1 MHSSPFVVLEISMT
15 ICTQDGHCL
24 GGYMS
29 QGIYG
34 VPNVWQLMHGEDRVL
49 LVQSDDDNELKIH
62 YLIILIISNQF
73 ASFYVSVIFLFI
85 FYLNVYYVQSN
96 HTLETIGLSCMLQP
110 MKMGNMWQLLGDK
123 ALFSTISRIKDGEF
137 LGILIKNEKFSI
149 GLVWL
154 GRIIVLYNYR
164 EATKMRVVLFHC
176 YSLFLIL
183 GQSRPI
189 SVYVVNIM

>member
-15 ICTQDGHCL
+15 ICTQDDHCL
-24 GGYMS
+24 GSYMS

-34 VPNVWQLMHGEDRVL
+34 VPNVWQLMHGEDWVL

-73 ASFYVSVIFLFI
+73 ASFLCLCYFSLSFLFECI
-85 FYLNVYYVQSN
+85 LCPKLELKQVGEVLTAWWFCGN

-110 MKMGNMWQLLGDK
+110 MKMGHMWQLLGDK
-123 ALFSTISRIKDGEF
+123 ALFSTISRVKDSKF

-164 EATKMRVVLFHC
+164 EATKM
-176 YSLFLIL
+176 
-183 GQSRPI
+183 
-189 SVYVVNIM
+189 

>member
-1 MHSSPFVVLEISMT
+1 MLHHKTRLGQCTRDTPSLLEEGVNIEVVWST
-15 ICTQDGHCL
+15 
-24 GGYMS
+24 
-29 QGIYG
+29 
-34 VPNVWQLMHGEDRVL
+34 NVKL
-49 LVQSDDDNELKIH
+49 L
-62 YLIILIISNQF
+62 
-73 ASFYVSVIFLFI
+73 LF
-85 FYLNVYYVQSN
+85 SN

-110 MKMGNMWQLLGDK
+110 MKMGHMWQLLGDK
-123 ALFSTISRIKDGEF
+123 ALFSTISRAKDGEF

-176 YSLFLIL
+176 YGLFLIL
-183 GQSRPI
+183 GQSRSI